1 LETLVQAQEAVG
13 RLENA
18 AQSPLDVRDWITNKA
33 REDSGPAKER
43 KDD

>member
-1 LETLVQAQEAVG
+1 VG

-18 AQSPLDVRDWITNKA
+18 AQSPLEVKDWITTMS
-33 REDSGPAKER
+33 RTPASPEKES